1 MNARLGFSIA
11 AHLDPDVL
19 IIDEVLAVGD
29 FRFQQKA
36 FGRLQELARSGRP
49 VIVVSHQLDRIAELC
64 SKAILLCVGAS
75 GTRLASPSNAL
86 PHTWSRPAAG
96 TAMET
101 DAPMAFL
108 TPILEP
114 GHALTV
120 GDPFAFSVRVVS
132 VERCPTT

>member
-64 SKAILLCVGAS
+64 SKAILLAVGA
-75 GTRLASPSNAL
+75 GPRHWFTR
-86 PHTWSRPAAG
+86 
-96 TAMET
+96 
-101 DAPMAFL
+101 
-108 TPILEP
+108 
-114 GHALTV
+114 
-120 GDPFAFSVRVVS
+120 RVHRRLFRTS
-132 VERCPTT
+132 QQ